1 MESILIVILLI
12 GVIVLL
18 ALFYIQSR
26 SLPSSAGL
34 IQQQM
39 DSIRREMSDQL
50 SRSQTHLNEELT
62 RQSLPFTQQ
71 MGQLAENVQ
80 LASGQM
86 GLRFDHASHLVG
98 EVQQNLRA
106 LSLATEKVYEV
117 GKDISSLQEILK
129 APKLRGSFGEFL
141 LGELLSQ
148 ILPSSSFTLQYMF
161 KSGEIVDALI
171 HLGQGGI
178 PVDSKFPLDNFKK
191 MMESSLGEEEKKAHR
206 RKFIQDMKRHVDQI
220 SSKYILPDEGTFDF
234 AFMYIPAENVYY
246 EIIIKDEEM
255 GDEKPLSAYSLAKKV
270 IPVSPNS
277 FYAYLQS
284 ILLGL
289 KGFHMEKSARETL
302 DYISRLRVDF
312 LKFKEDFEILGK
324 HLNNARLKYEES
336 VRKSDRF
343 HDKLNEFEIPLQ
355 KEPDQVAEINRR
367 GSGNPL
373 QS

>member
-1 MESILIVILLI
+1 
-12 GVIVLL
+12 
-18 ALFYIQSR
+18 
-26 SLPSSAGL
+26 
-34 IQQQM
+34 
-39 DSIRREMSDQL
+39 
-50 SRSQTHLNEELT
+50 
-62 RQSLPFTQQ
+62 

-98 EVQQNLRA
+98 EVQQNLSA
-106 LSLATEKVYEV
+106 LSIATEKVYEV
-117 GKDISSLQEILK
+117 GKNISSLEEILK

-148 ILPSSSFTLQYMF
+148 ILPSSSFTLQHMF

-178 PVDSKFPLDNFKK
+178 PIDSKFPLDNFRK
-191 MMESSLGEEEKKAHR
+191 MMESALTEEERKVYR
-206 RKFIQDMKRHVDQI
+206 RKFIQDMKKHVDQI

-246 EIIIKDEEM
+246 ELIIKEE
-255 GDEKPLSAYSLAKKV
+255 GLGSEKPLSAYSLSKKV

-289 KGFHMEKSARETL
+289 KGFHLEKSSREIL
-302 DYISRLRVDF
+302 DYLSRLRVDF
-312 LKFKEDFEILGK
+312 LKFKEDFDVLGK
-324 HLNNARLKYEES
+324 HLNNARIKYEES

-355 KEPDQVAEINRR
+355 NGLDQGADIERR
-367 GSGNPL
+367 VSEGPIST
-373 QS
+373 